1 MKISKKTMCIIISLV
16 MLLPLIFATA
26 SFYPGTVLRVK
37 NPGDNRFGSRIDRA
51 TDGSEIVITG
61 IVTLAL
67 LTIVWIGV
75 YEKDTL
81 NKDKRKKS

>member
-37 NPGDNRFGSRIDRA
+37 NSQINRA
-51 TDGSEIVITG
+51 TDGSEIVVTG
-61 IVTLAL
+61 VITLAL
-67 LTIVWIGV
+67 LTIVWMGV
-75 YEKDTL
+75 YEKDAL
-81 NKDKRKKS
+81 NKDKRKKP